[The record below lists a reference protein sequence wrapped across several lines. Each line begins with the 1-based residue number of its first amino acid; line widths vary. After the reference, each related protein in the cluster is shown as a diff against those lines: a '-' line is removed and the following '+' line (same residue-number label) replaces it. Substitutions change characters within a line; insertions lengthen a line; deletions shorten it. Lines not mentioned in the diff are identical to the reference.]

1 MLYQRILANISLSW
15 FTTRSTRG
23 IGPNITLILVVWVYF
38 WKVNKF
44 RVFQCQTLQWN
55 FFWKTLKWPCKD
67 VSGCSCIYHCADTR
81 GSPCQSAKW
90 GHYSRR
96 RRWVRS
102 SFLSVFRQVPR
113 QSRTFAG
120 VLMFMAIVTPNCSK
134 NQRTF
139 LNLAFSCFDYCS
151 SRCTRDLLNKIP
163 FKIWKIPTGRATN
176 FKLNVTIKHC
186 QKILPPCT
194 LAPV

>member
-1 MLYQRILANISLSW
+1 MSVAVHA
-15 FTTRSTRG
+15 FTTVPIREDLRANRQSG
-23 IGPNITLILVVWVYF
+23 DIILDADGEF
-38 WKVNKF
+38 D
-44 RVFQCQTLQWN
+44 LQ
-55 FFWKTLKWPCKD
+55 
-67 VSGCSCIYHCADTR
+67 
-81 GSPCQSAKW
+81 
-90 GHYSRR
+90 
-96 RRWVRS
+96 
-102 SFLSVFRQVPR
+102 FLSVFRQVPR